1 MEKVVLTTG
10 GTGGHIYPALSIA
23 KKMREQNIETL
34 FIGTKHRMEKELVP
48 KEGFRFEGLDV
59 IPLKSVKGIIKT
71 AYATFKAFKI
81 LKKESPSQIVGFG
94 NYITISVLLAA
105 RLLRIPYYL
114 QEQNCTMGLANKYFY
129 KKAKKV
135 FIAFENTLNSIPEK
149 YKKKFIVTGNP
160 LREEFYYKNKNEERK
175 KLDIEKDKKA
185 VLVMGGSL
193 GAKNIN
199 EAILKVWEEIIK
211 DKNVKLFWATGK
223 ENFEE
228 AVFRMKNQGNSVI
241 MPYFENTA
249 DIMSAADLVI
259 CRAGASTISELIQL
273 EKPSILIP
281 YDFVGQKENADV
293 LEYVNGAKIYS
304 NEEAEKAVK
313 EALVLVKHDEML
325 NFMKNN
331 IKKLKKENAANLIVE
346 TMKIDSYSK

>member
-1 MEKVVLTTG
+1 MKKVILTTG

-59 IPLKSVKGIIKT
+59 IPLKSVKGIIK
-71 AYATFKAFKI
+71 AVSATFKAVQI
-81 LKKESPSQIVGFG
+81 LKKEKPDQIIAFG
-94 NYITISVLLAA
+94 NYITIPVLVASK
-105 RLLRIPYYL
+105 LLGIPYYL

-129 KKAKKV
+129 KGAKKI
-135 FIAFENTLNSIPEK
+135 FLAFENTLDSIPDK

-160 LREEFYYKNKNEERK
+160 LREEFYNKNKNEERK
-175 KLDIEKDKKA
+175 KLDIDKDKK
-185 VLVMGGSL
+185 VILIMGGSL

-199 EAILKVWEEIIK
+199 EAILKTWKEIIK
-211 DKNVKLFWATGK
+211 DKNLKLFWATGK
-223 ENFEE
+223 ENYEE
-228 AVFRMKNQGNSVI
+228 AVFRMKDYGNAVI
-241 MPYFENTA
+241 MPYFENAA
-249 DIMSAADLVI
+249 DYMAAADLVI

-273 EKPSILIP
+273 EKPSVLIP

-293 LEYVNGAKIYS
+293 LEYVNGAKTFS
-304 NEEAEKAVK
+304 NEEAEKGIK

-325 NFMKNN
+325 NFMKSN
-331 IKKLKKENAANLIVE
+331 IKKLKKENAANLIIE
-346 TMKIDSYSK
+346 TMKIDNYSK